1 MNVQCGCSV
10 LVAACTLLSLSLQ
23 PDVHRLLLALAI
35 ATAARYLFTPI
46 HGLACS
52 HVQVHLLVAAAAATE
67 AALPQGNNQ
76 GGSNLSQ
83 MPMKIEF
90 DNKSDPDATVISI
103 SGPDQTDLL
112 MQLTG
117 AFNALELTVA
127 SANIRTDRH
136 GGIYDQFRVMDADEK
151 KVSTRAPSFE
161 RQPHARQLLGIIGL
175 ARGCSACCSWA

>member
-1 MNVQCGCSV
+1 MQVQ
-10 LVAACTLLSLSLQ
+10 
-23 PDVHRLLLALAI
+23 
-35 ATAARYLFTPI
+35 
-46 HGLACS
+46 
-52 HVQVHLLVAAAAATE
+52 LLVAAAAATE
-67 AALPQGNNQ
+67 AAPPQGNNQ

-151 KVSTRAPSFE
+151 KVSREFIDKEASDPYE
-161 RQPHARQLLGIIGL
+161 RQLLHL
-175 ARGCSACCSWA
+175 AQGRS